1 MATWDKMQVSR
12 FVVVW
17 PKGEPRSV
25 LRVLEVMEVDKEN
38 KVFKGWYN
46 LHNSVRWHPEI
57 PMSKRNL
64 KPEYRTKAGVGGY
77 LNVKAE
83 HLHKYDRCTDT
94 LEVSDAEIVAA
105 GFNIQS
111 GGKVPSNVIKQCDA
125 WLRRAAKED
134 ERALVALSEPS
145 AIEVGKIERIK
156 KTGSSARTGGRDQA
170 SHQAWTVPGG
180 EIHTGSGQFT
190 QRGDAAAI

>member
-1 MATWDKMQVSR
+1 
-12 FVVVW
+12 
-17 PKGEPRSV
+17 
-25 LRVLEVMEVDKEN
+25 
-38 KVFKGWYN
+38 
-46 LHNSVRWHPEI
+46 
-57 PMSKRNL
+57 MSKRNL

-94 LEVSDAEIVAA
+94 LELSDVEIVAA

-111 GGKVPSNVIKQCDA
+111 GGKVPDNVVKRCDV
-125 WLRRAAKED
+125 WLRRAAKVE

-156 KTGSSARTGGRDQA
+156 RTGSSARTGGRDQA

-180 EIHTGSGQFT
+180 EVQSGSVQFEWQFRHGQFH
-190 QRGDAAAI
+190 QVGYAARGRSCNLVVGVCEKGAYQPYF